1 MHRLFEWLRAFW
13 QEKINIFIKGFCGGT
28 IVSGIFLFRE
38 SVSDP
43 ASLIFIGLLKLLLVG
58 VTGIIS
64 GCATVLGNDF
74 AAWIKAKWKKITTKR
89 VSGGIRKK
97 KAA

>member
-13 QEKINIFIKGFCGGT
+13 QEKINIFIKGFFGGT

-38 SVSDP
+38 SVNDP
-43 ASLIFIGLLKLLLVG
+43 ASLIFIGLLKLILVG

-74 AAWIKAKWKKITTKR
+74 AAWIKSKWKKLTTKR
-89 VSGGIRKK
+89 VQKNNKK